1 MTLRRAPALL
11 PLLAALFSLYFIW
24 GSTYLVIRI
33 GVESWPP
40 MMLAGHSSVL
50 SRGVICDMAP
60 NFMVRQSRE
69 THWPAARRRKRE

>member
-11 PLLAALFSLYFIW
+11 PLLAALFCLYFIW

-40 MMLAGHSSVL
+40 MMLAGLRFLLAGVVL
-50 SRGVICDMAP
+50 LTFLLI
-60 NFMVRQSRE
+60 Q
-69 THWPAARRRKRE
+69 